1 MSTIMHLDMDAFYA
15 AIEQLDN
22 PALRGKPV
30 IVGAPPD
37 KRGVVATA
45 SYEARTFGV
54 HSAMPSRTAGR
65 LCPDGI
71 FVPVRMSR
79 YSEMSGQLMEVLN
92 SFTPMVEK
100 ISVDEAFMDVTGVL
114 HLWDDAIVLAR
125 AIKGRILSELKLT
138 GSIGV
143 APNKFLAKLSSDME
157 KPDGLTMAP
166 TAEDEIVAFLA
177 PLPVSRLWG
186 VGTKTND
193 RLNSLGIQ
201 TVEQIQRRSV
211 TELCVILGERMGEH
225 LYALAHGRDQRTVE
239 TGHDEKSI
247 SNETTFNEDCRDPVR
262 VRATLVR
269 LAEKVAHRLRQSGKV
284 AATAQIKLRY
294 ADFRTI
300 TRQLPLN
307 PATNSDRTL
316 LHSAIQLYEK
326 ENVAE
331 PIRLIGFGVSNLG
344 AGDRSADGE
353 QMLLPDLEDDPRD
366 AKESK
371 LDHAVDEIRKR
382 YGSGSVG
389 RAGGRRRDR

>member
-1 MSTIMHLDMDAFYA
+1 MHLDMDAFYA